1 MSGPE
6 LPPAAAML
14 PHAGAMVLLSRVL
27 HHEEDR
33 TVCAVDIDAQS
44 MFRDPAGNVAAWVG
58 IEYMAQCIAA
68 HAGLIGR
75 ASEKPP
81 RVGFLIGSRRI
92 DFHAP
97 CFRRGQTLEVTA
109 RRVWGGAE
117 GLVSFSCTLRDAST
131 RTLLAEGRLNCF
143 TPAAGDA
150 STGSGDPS

>member
-1 MSGPE
+1 
-6 LPPAAAML
+6 
-14 PHAGAMVLLSRVL
+14 MVLLSRVL

-33 TVCAVDIDAQS
+33 TVCAVDIDAQP
-44 MFRDPAGNVAAWVG
+44 MFRDSAGNVAAWVG

-81 RVGFLIGSRRI
+81 QVGFLIGCRRI

-109 RRVWGGAE
+109 RHVWGGDE
-117 GLVSFSCTLRDAST
+117 GLASFDCTLLDAST
-131 RTLLAEGRLNCF
+131 RALLAKGRLNCF
-143 TPAAGDA
+143 APAAGA
-150 STGSGDPS
+150 KPGGGS

>member
-1 MSGPE
+1 VSGPE
-6 LPPAAAML
+6 LPPPPEIL

-33 TVCAVDIDAQS
+33 TVCEVDIDAQL
-44 MFRDPAGNVAAWVG
+44 MFRDAAGNVAAWVG

-68 HAGLIGR
+68 HTGLIGR
-75 ASEKPP
+75 ASGKAPQL
-81 RVGFLIGSRRI
+81 GFLIGSRRI

-97 CFRRGQTLEVTA
+97 GFRRGQTLEVAA

-117 GLVSFSCTLRDAST
+117 GLASFDCTLLDAST

-143 TPAAGDA
+143 TPAAGA
-150 STGSGDPS
+150 GSGGGT